1 MYHNII
7 LSAIFLSLLLRPP
20 IAVGEPM
27 EFRINNIKLV
37 FDVPH
42 WRMTKLSRSTRAND
56 VDLESME
63 PNEPTS
69 SITLYQDYWT
79 FWKFPWRKQGMLF
92 FRATVVR
99 YPSVDK
105 PFMCIG
111 DILNYLLR
119 PDSDV
124 REKMSAG
131 QRVFINFGGA
141 EWLRSTHE
149 DKTLYRTAL
158 SGDAVLILSF
168 SAPPHRGGADHTR
181 ARSDEIKKSIL
192 DSIYLT
198 NAPFEKPCAKK

>member
-42 WRMTKLSRSTRAND
+42 SRMTKLSRSTRAND

-63 PNEPTS
+63 PNERPS
-69 SITLYQDYWT
+69 SRRLYQDYWT

-92 FRATVVR
+92 FRASVAR

-124 REKMSAG
+124 REKMSVG

-141 EWLRSTHE
+141 EWLRFTHE

-168 SAPPHRGGADHTR
+168 NAPPHRGGAEHTR